1 MNKYNVVWIYVDSVR
16 NYHTEGDD
24 RSRLEMMDD
33 FSEESCEFLHAVTSA
48 PSTWMSV
55 TAMLTG
61 LPSVYIAKNFNDFY
75 FDNSYFD
82 SVVKIL
88 KRQGYDCNFILHS
101 RRSRELFQNFC
112 PIIDRKFWPDGLK
125 HRYKKWPNKVLNMV
139 LKNYLDTKPQEPFF
153 MFMGYNCRLDF
164 TTSDVVDHAMKLFE
178 SRGFNSDNT
187 VFILC
192 SDHGYPDPSK
202 NWSPEKF
209 KELDLGHDLLLTD
222 DNIQVPLFIKYP
234 GCPKGIKIPYVVS
247 LIDILPTL
255 MSILS
260 IYDEKRIDLS
270 FEGKNLLPLINNKKS
285 ISDLKNRR
293 MRTDNRLFCQTNR
306 GTSIRGNNY
315 KYIYYHDKNE
325 EDNEEFYD
333 LLNDNDEINNLI
345 QSPNSEIIKSIDEF
359 RKSFDEL
366 QQAASKFQLEH
377 SLYRLEKA
385 IEKQSLFS
393 RTALNDIL
401 IYGEFPV
408 VFFNHLVEILSK
420 LFPNSK
426 IHSLIDNSLK
436 KGINSNLDIKPHFFN
451 FNQSNNEELENFDY
465 GIFDLIIVPIDINNA
480 MTYDRHTGKKSKEIF
495 KKSNF
500 LKSKKTFFVDYN
512 MNIIRKQSPLKL
524 HLKKKYWDKRHI
536 YLAEPSLF
544 LIDTVRYLSIVY
556 RKIKR
561 SVLK

>member
-1 MNKYNVVWIYVDSVR
+1 MNNYNVVWIYVDSVR

-24 RSRLEMMDD
+24 RSRLKMMDD
-33 FSEESCEFLHAVTSA
+33 FSKESCEFLHAVTSA

-75 FDNSYFD
+75 FDNSYFE

-88 KRQGYDCNFILHS
+88 RGQGYDCNFILHS

-112 PIIDRKFWPDGLK
+112 PIIDRKFWPNGLK

-139 LKNYLDTKPQEPFF
+139 LKNYLDSKPQEPFF

-164 TTSDVVDHAMKLFE
+164 TTSDVVNHAMKLFK

-209 KELDLGHDLLLTD
+209 KDLDVGHDLFLTD

-234 GCPKGIKIPYVVS
+234 GSPEGIKVPHVVS
-247 LIDILPTL
+247 LIDVLPTL

-260 IYDEKRIDLS
+260 LYDDKYIDS
-270 FEGKNLLPLINNKKS
+270 KFKGKNLLPLITNKKPGS
-285 ISDLKNRR
+285 NLKNRHV
-293 MRTDNRLFCQTNR
+293 RTDNRLFCQTDR

-315 KYIYYHDKNE
+315 KYIHYHDKNDE
-325 EDNEEFYD
+325 ENEEFFD
-333 LLNDNDEINNLI
+333 LLNDADETNNLI
-345 QSPNSEIIKSIDEF
+345 KSSDSVIIKKIDKY
-359 RKSFDEL
+359 RNSFNS
-366 QQAASKFQLEH
+366 QQQEASKFQLEH

-385 IEKQSLFS
+385 IENEALLS
-393 RTALNDIL
+393 RNALNDIL
-401 IYGEFPV
+401 IYGKFPV
-408 VFFNHLVEILSK
+408 VFFNHLVETLSK
-420 LFPNSK
+420 IFPKSK
-426 IHSLIDNSLK
+426 IHSLIDATSKRGLN
-436 KGINSNLDIKPHFFN
+436 PN
-451 FNQSNNEELENFDY
+451 FEIEHNFVNFDSPNDKELKDFDY
-465 GIFDLIIVPIDINNA
+465 EIFDLIIIPIDINNA
-480 MTYDRHTGKKSKEIF
+480 MTYDKHTGKASNEIF
-495 KKSNF
+495 EKSNF
-500 LKSKKTFFVDYN
+500 LKSNKTFFVDYN
-512 MNIIRKQSPLKL
+512 MNIIRKQSPIKL

-544 LIDTVRYLSIVY
+544 LIDTMKYISMAFK
-556 RKIKR
+556 KIKKG
-561 SVLK
+561 VVK